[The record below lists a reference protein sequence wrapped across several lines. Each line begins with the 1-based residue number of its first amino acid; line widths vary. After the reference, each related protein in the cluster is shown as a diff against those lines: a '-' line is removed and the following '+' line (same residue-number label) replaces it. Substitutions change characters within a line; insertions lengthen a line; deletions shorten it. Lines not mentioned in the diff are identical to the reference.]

1 MVPAEASKS
10 DFFMVEIISHYRVI
24 EKLGGGG
31 MGVVYKAED
40 TRLGRFVALKLL
52 PSEIRHDP
60 DALARFRREA
70 QAASALNHPN
80 ICTIYDVGE
89 EDRQAFLAM
98 EFLDGVTLKHRVTG
112 RGIETLELLGLA
124 IEIADAL
131 DAAHSE
137 GIVHRDIKPANIFV
151 TKRGHAKVLDFGL
164 AMVAPKGRSSNCAA
178 SDETMMD
185 VTSDEYLT
193 MPGTTLGTIPYMSPE
208 QACAKDLDART
219 DLFSFGIVLYE
230 MATGIR
236 PFRGESSALIFKAIL
251 DMAPTPATKLNAD
264 VPLELQQIIDKALE
278 KDRDLRYQ
286 HAADM
291 MADLKRLKRHRE
303 SGQVVAASSG
313 RVLAQDN
320 GSQIVQQPSR
330 SSSPLAVLDSPSAPS
345 GGEKTVTSFRDRKRW
360 TILVA
365 LAGVFVAAVI
375 GVAHYRSHR
384 AKPLTDKDTI
394 VLSDFDNKTGE
405 PVFDDALK
413 QGLAIQ
419 LEQSPFLSLVSEQ
432 RIRQTLQLMGQ
443 PPEARVTSEIARE
456 LCERA
461 GGAAEVEGSIATL
474 GSQYLLALRAVN
486 CRTGDTV
493 GREQST
499 SEDKGQVLT
508 ALGKVAISLRSKLG
522 ESLATVQR
530 YDTPMEQATTR
541 SLDALQAYSLGLKTK
556 NLNGDKAAI
565 PLFEQAIQ
573 LDPKFAIAYAALG
586 TSYSNLG
593 ESNRAA
599 ENLTMAYELR
609 ERTTEREKFYID
621 SVYSDL
627 ILGDLDKARGVY
639 ELWAQMYPRDD
650 SAVGNM
656 GLLNGY
662 LGQYEKA
669 LTHARDA
676 LGLHPESGLRYA
688 NVTQAN
694 LHLGRL
700 EEARSVARDAQ
711 AKSLDSPYLRL
722 YLYQIAFVQN
732 DVQGMEQQVS
742 WAAGKPGVEDVL
754 LSVEADTAAY
764 FGQIGKARQLSKQ
777 AITSAELAEERET
790 ASSYAAAAAL
800 REALFGNAV
809 EARQGSAAA
818 LALSSGRLVKFG
830 SGLALALVG
839 DSDRA
844 QRLADELAKGFPKD
858 TVVNFIYLP
867 TIRGQIALSR
877 HDFARA
883 IEELKSAAPFELG
896 QPGDTSFAPSL
907 YPVYVRGEAY
917 LTAHQANDAEVEFQK
932 ILDHR
937 NIVVNEPIGALTH
950 LGLARAYA
958 LQGDTTK
965 ARLAYQRFLALW
977 KDADP
982 DVSILK
988 EAKAEYADL
997 Q

>member
-1 MVPAEASKS
+1 
-10 DFFMVEIISHYRVI
+10 MVETISHYRVM

-31 MGVVYKAED
+31 MGVVYKARD
-40 TRLGRFVALKLL
+40 TRLGRFVALKFL
-52 PSEIRHDP
+52 PPEISRDP
-60 DALARFRREA
+60 HTLARFRREA

-89 EDRQAFLAM
+89 ENGQAFLAM
-98 EFLDGVTLKHRVTG
+98 EFLDGVTLKHRVVQG
-112 RGIETLELLGLA
+112 CMEVDVLLGLA

-151 TKRGHAKVLDFGL
+151 TRRGHAKVLDFGL
-164 AMVAPKGRSSNCAA
+164 AMVAPKGHSSSSAGSEDTLDITA
-178 SDETMMD
+178 DEH
-185 VTSDEYLT
+185 LT
-193 MPGTTLGTIPYMSPE
+193 MPGTTLGTISYMSPE
-208 QACAKDLDART
+208 QACAKDLDGRT

-230 MATGIR
+230 MASGVL
-236 PFRGESSALIFKAIL
+236 PFRGDSSALIFKAIL
-251 DMAPTPATKLNAD
+251 DLAPTPVRQLCPGI
-264 VPLELQQIIDKALE
+264 PLELEQIIEKALE

-286 HAADM
+286 HAADVM
-291 MADLKRLKRHRE
+291 TDLKRLKRHRE
-303 SGQVVAASSG
+303 SGQVVAADSG
-313 RVLAQDN
+313 SVMTQDG
-320 GSQIVQQPSR
+320 GSQIASSPSR
-330 SSSPLAVLDSPSAPS
+330 SSSPSAVLDLPSA
-345 GGEKTVTSFRDRKRW
+345 EKAVILRAGKKRW
-360 TILVA
+360 KILVPV
-365 LAGVFVAAVI
+365 AGVIVAAI
-375 GVAHYRSHR
+375 GAAYYRSHQAR
-384 AKPLTDKDTI
+384 PLTNKDTI

-443 PPEARVTSEIARE
+443 PPETRVTSGIARE

-474 GSQYLLALRAVN
+474 GGQYLLALKAVN

-499 SEDKGQVLT
+499 SEDRGQVLN
-508 ALGKVAISLRSKLG
+508 ALGKVATSLRSKLG
-522 ESLATVQR
+522 ESLATVQK
-530 YDTPMEQATTR
+530 YDTPMEEATTR
-541 SLDALQAYSLGLKTK
+541 SLDALQAYSLGLETK
-556 NLNGDKAAI
+556 NLKGDKAAI

-599 ENLTMAYELR
+599 ENLTMAYQLR
-609 ERTTEREKFYID
+609 ERTTEREKFHID
-621 SVYSDL
+621 SVYNDL

-650 SAVGNM
+650 NPVGNM

-662 LGQYEKA
+662 LGQYEQA
-669 LTHARDA
+669 LTRARDA
-676 LGLHPESGLRYA
+676 LNLHPESGLRYA

-700 EEARSVARDAQ
+700 EEARSVAREAQ
-711 AKSLDSPYLRL
+711 SKNLDSPYLRL
-722 YLYQIAFVQN
+722 YLYQVAFVQN
-732 DVQGMEQQVS
+732 DVPAMQQQVS

-764 FGQIGKARQLSKQ
+764 SGQLGKARQLSKQ
-777 AITSAELAEERET
+777 AIVSAELAEERET

-800 REALFGNAV
+800 REALFGNAAG
-809 EARQGSAAA
+809 ARQSSAAA
-818 LALSSGRLVKFG
+818 LALSSGKLAKFG
-830 SGLALALVG
+830 SSLALALVG

-844 QRLADELAKGFPKD
+844 QRLADELAKSFPKD
-858 TVVNFIYLP
+858 TVINFNYLP
-867 TIRGQIALSR
+867 TIRGQIALNHR
-877 HDFARA
+877 DFAGA
-883 IEELKSAAPFELG
+883 IEELKTATPFELG
-896 QPGDTSFAPSL
+896 QPGDTSFTPSL
-907 YPVYVRGEAY
+907 YSVYVRGEVY
-917 LTAHQANDAEVEFQK
+917 LAAHQANEAAAEFQK
-932 ILDHR
+932 ILDQR
-937 NIVVNEPIGALTH
+937 GVVVNEPIGALAL
-950 LGLARAYA
+950 LGLGRTYA

-965 ARLAYQRFLALW
+965 ARVAYSKFLALW
-977 KDADP
+977 RDADP

-988 EAKAEYADL
+988 EARTEDANL
-997 Q
+997 R

>member
-1 MVPAEASKS
+1 
-10 DFFMVEIISHYRVI
+10 MVEIISHYRVI

-112 RGIETLELLGLA
+112 RAIETLELLGLA

-164 AMVAPKGRSSNCAA
+164 AMVAPKGHSSNCAA

-208 QACAKDLDART
+208 QACAKDLDVRT

-251 DMAPTPATKLNAD
+251 DMAPTPARKLNAD
-264 VPLELQQIIDKALE
+264 IPLELQQIIDKALE

-291 MADLKRLKRHRE
+291 MADLKRLKRHKE

-330 SSSPLAVLDSPSAPS
+330 SPSPLAVLDSPSAPS
-345 GGEKTVTSFRDRKRW
+345 GDERTVTSFRGKKRW

-365 LAGVFVAAVI
+365 VAGVFVAAVI

-474 GSQYLLALRAVN
+474 GSQYLLALKAVN
-486 CRTGDTV
+486 CRTGNTV

-508 ALGKVAISLRSKLG
+508 VLGKVAISLRSKLG

-621 SVYSDL
+621 SVYNDL

-650 SAVGNM
+650 SPVGNM

-830 SGLALALVG
+830 SSLALALVG

-883 IEELKSAAPFELG
+883 IEELKNAAPFELG
-896 QPGDTSFAPSL
+896 QPGDTSFTPSL
-907 YPVYVRGEAY
+907 YPVYVRGEVY
-917 LTAHQANDAEVEFQK
+917 LAARQPNEAEAEFQK

-937 NIVVNEPIGALTH
+937 SIVVNEPIGALAH

-988 EAKAEYADL
+988 KAKAEYADL

>member
-1 MVPAEASKS
+1 
-10 DFFMVEIISHYRVI
+10 
-24 EKLGGGG
+24 
-31 MGVVYKAED
+31 
-40 TRLGRFVALKLL
+40 
-52 PSEIRHDP
+52 
-60 DALARFRREA
+60 
-70 QAASALNHPN
+70 
-80 ICTIYDVGE
+80 
-89 EDRQAFLAM
+89 
-98 EFLDGVTLKHRVTG
+98 
-112 RGIETLELLGLA
+112 
-124 IEIADAL
+124 
-131 DAAHSE
+131 
-137 GIVHRDIKPANIFV
+137 
-151 TKRGHAKVLDFGL
+151 
-164 AMVAPKGRSSNCAA
+164 
-178 SDETMMD
+178 
-185 VTSDEYLT
+185 
-193 MPGTTLGTIPYMSPE
+193 
-208 QACAKDLDART
+208 
-219 DLFSFGIVLYE
+219 
-230 MATGIR
+230 
-236 PFRGESSALIFKAIL
+236 
-251 DMAPTPATKLNAD
+251 
-264 VPLELQQIIDKALE
+264 
-278 KDRDLRYQ
+278 
-286 HAADM
+286 
-291 MADLKRLKRHRE
+291 
-303 SGQVVAASSG
+303 
-313 RVLAQDN
+313 
-320 GSQIVQQPSR
+320 
-330 SSSPLAVLDSPSAPS
+330 LAVLDSPSAPS
-345 GGEKTVTSFRDRKRW
+345 GDGRAITSFRGKKRW

-365 LAGVFVAAVI
+365 IAGVFLAAAI
-375 GVAHYRSHR
+375 GVAQYRSHR

-474 GSQYLLALRAVN
+474 GSQYLLALKAVN
-486 CRTGDTV
+486 CRTGNTV

-508 ALGKVAISLRSKLG
+508 VLGKVAISLRSKLG

-609 ERTTEREKFYID
+609 DRTTEREKFYID
-621 SVYSDL
+621 SVYNDL

-650 SAVGNM
+650 SPVGNM

-722 YLYQIAFVQN
+722 YLYQIAFAQN

-777 AITSAELAEERET
+777 AMTSAELAEERET

-830 SGLALALVG
+830 SSLALALVG

-844 QRLADELAKGFPKD
+844 QRLADELAKGFPTD

-883 IEELKSAAPFELG
+883 IEELKNAAPFELG
-896 QPGDTSFAPSL
+896 QPGDTSFTPSL

-917 LTAHQANDAEVEFQK
+917 LAAHQPNEAETEFQK
-932 ILDHR
+932 MLDHR
-937 NIVVNEPIGALTH
+937 GIVVNEPIGALAH

>member
-1 MVPAEASKS
+1 
-10 DFFMVEIISHYRVI
+10 MVEIISHYRVI

-40 TRLGRFVALKLL
+40 TRLGRFVALKFL
-52 PSEIRHDP
+52 PPEISRDP
-60 DALARFRREA
+60 HTLGRFRREA

-89 EDRQAFLAM
+89 EDGRAFLAM
-98 EFLDGVTLKHRVTG
+98 EFLDGVTLKHRVAEG
-112 RGIETLELLGLA
+112 CMEIDVLLGLA

-164 AMVAPKGRSSNCAA
+164 AMVMSKGHSSSSAA
-178 SDETMMD
+178 AEETID
-185 VTSDEYLT
+185 VAADEYLT

-208 QACAKDLDART
+208 QACAKELDART

-230 MATGIR
+230 MATGIL
-236 PFRGESSALIFKAIL
+236 PFRGDSSALIFKAIL
-251 DMAPTPATKLNAD
+251 DLAPTPVGQLCPGI
-264 VPLELQQIIDKALE
+264 PLELEQIIEKALE

-291 MADLKRLKRHRE
+291 IADLKRLKRHKE

-313 RVLAQDN
+313 RVLAQDS
-320 GSQIVQQPSR
+320 GSLIASQPSR
-330 SSSPLAVLDSPSAPS
+330 SSGPSAVLDLPSAPS
-345 GGEKTVTSFRDRKRW
+345 ATGKTVISWGGKKRW
-360 TILVA
+360 KILVA
-365 LAGVFVAAVI
+365 VAGISVAAAI
-375 GVAHYRSHR
+375 GVSYYRSHQ

-419 LEQSPFLSLVSEQ
+419 FEQSPFLSLVSEQ

-443 PPEARVTSEIARE
+443 PPETRVTSGIARE

-474 GSQYLLALRAVN
+474 GSQYLLALKAVN

-508 ALGKVAISLRSKLG
+508 ALGKVATSLRSKLG
-522 ESLATVQR
+522 ESLAAIQK
-530 YDTPMEQATTR
+530 YDTPVEEATTR

-556 NLNGDKAAI
+556 NLEGDRAAI

-599 ENLTMAYELR
+599 ENLMTAYELR
-609 ERTTEREKFYID
+609 ERTTEREKFHID
-621 SVYSDL
+621 SVYNDL

-650 SAVGNM
+650 NPVGNM

-700 EEARSVARDAQ
+700 EEARSVAREAQ
-711 AKSLDSPYLRL
+711 AKNLDSPYLRL
-722 YLYQIAFVQN
+722 YLYQVAFVQN
-732 DVQGMEQQVS
+732 DVPGMQQQVS

-764 FGQIGKARQLSKQ
+764 SGQMGKARQLSKQ
-777 AITSAELAEERET
+777 AIISAERAEERET
-790 ASSYAAAAAL
+790 ASSYAAVAAL

-818 LALSSGRLVKFG
+818 LALSSRRLAKFG

-844 QRLADELAKGFPKD
+844 QRLADELAKSFPKD
-858 TVVNFIYLP
+858 TVVNFNYLP
-867 TIRGQIALSR
+867 TIRGQIALNH

-883 IEELKSAAPFELG
+883 TEELKTAAPFELG
-896 QPGDTSFAPSL
+896 QPGDTSFTPSL
-907 YPVYVRGEAY
+907 YSVYVCGEVY
-917 LTAHQANDAEVEFQK
+917 LAAHQPNEAAAEFQK

-937 NIVVNEPIGALTH
+937 SIVVNEPIGALAH

-965 ARLAYQRFLALW
+965 ARAAYNKFLTLW

-988 EAKAEYADL
+988 EAKAEYAKL